1 MCAPANSSAGRSA
14 AFQAVRHRLADL
26 ATEIEYC
33 RAFVYHV
40 AAQID
45 AGLEDQLARE
55 GSIAKLKC
63 TEVAKLAAL
72 EGVQLMGGNGYTV
85 EFGMEM
91 QVRKALAPPIYG
103 GANEIQRE
111 IIGKSLGL

>member
-1 MCAPANSSAGRSA
+1 VRTREQFGKPIAS
-14 AFQAVRHRLADL
+14 FQAIRHSIADL
-26 ATEIEYC
+26 ATEIEQC

-45 AGLEDQLARE
+45 AGLEDRLARE
-55 GSIAKLKC
+55 GAMVKLKC

-72 EGVQLMGGNGYTV
+72 EGMQLMGGNGYTV

-91 QVRKALAPPIYG
+91 QVRKALAPAIYG
-103 GANEIQRE
+103 GANGIQRD
-111 IIGKSLGL
+111 IIGKSFGL